1 MDLIYKL
8 AKSQMFICFFV
19 EDILDLKKIFK
30 NLFSNFPDRSLY
42 FVIFDYYNIYI
53 IGKVSLLAN

>member
-19 EDILDLKKIFK
+19 EDILDLKKLFK

-42 FVIFDYYNIYI
+42 FVIFDYYNIYM
-53 IGKVSLLAN
+53 IG